1 MASNHPDE
9 VTRVLKELDEA
20 VNETA
25 RLQEA
30 VEGTQPQH
38 PQQLQHDVPPE
49 DDRRRNERRGV
60 VDDRRNS
67 DRRDGDPSSDS

>member
-30 VEGTQPQH
+30 VEGTQQH
-38 PQQLQHDVPPE
+38 PQPSPPHNVPPE